1 MSYSIAAFFLLYF
14 LGLATLLL
22 SDFVGLSL
30 FRFRKNNMFLGLFLG
45 YLVLIATYAL
55 AKAHFNSIGVFV
67 LVWIFGYFYLVK
79 NQREDTLI
87 KKREYLERLL
97 IITTLWTL
105 IFALK
110 ASYFWNFD
118 YDAPNLLF
126 IDNEFYMKVA
136 EGYHLTGHEN
146 ALGLKNTLFPFLDF
160 AQPYRTNDFWLVSLG
175 LDLTKM
181 DTIYIWELFY
191 STIII
196 FLCALSLF
204 VVLKRKFNTLGALV
218 LSVVLLFAFS
228 GQWFRYFSE
237 LLYPNHAGGFDPIGI
252 LAYTKLALVFSVY
265 FQVLLQFEQG
275 KKVEAIYLLLLI
287 PLLVQSAIAL
297 FLIAFLMILFGLFQ
311 ERKELRKGIVAYFPL
326 LVFFLV
332 LSVGFLLFY
341 YFNQQKEQ
349 LYLGKTNLNIS
360 NTSGSIDFVLQF
372 FKKSTLLFIAY
383 YWLSFLLV
391 IVLLASTT
399 SLKKDFRLYLLVLL
413 LVVYLSSILVYV
425 KFNNVGDA
433 YQFCTNVFGP
443 FVLSLLIYLFVSTPI
458 TSLKGKIQLSVLIL
472 ISILGANEMI
482 GGTNFF
488 HSATRIKYYD
498 KVFIAEVKNSL
509 SQLDYPYGLIYYGE
523 DLQNKA
529 KEDYPMHD
537 AAFLKLFGRNYTV
550 FNIEADSLK
559 MELTDRSNQ
568 KRNVFIQGN
577 ALNIWL
583 HNVNRLSNTKRKRN
597 RKDFYEAYPF
607 SFCISK
613 ITKDSLP
620 DFMQSDIVNTI
631 KDANSKIYF
640 YTLDRNSKEIKN
652 LNK

>member
-1 MSYSIAAFFLLYF
+1 MISAIVTLYF

-22 SDFVGLSL
+22 SDFVGLGL

-55 AKAHFNSIGVFV
+55 AKAQFNSIGIFV

-79 NQREDTLI
+79 NQKEDPPI
-87 KKREYLERLL
+87 HKHEYLERVL
-97 IITTLWTL
+97 IITSLWTL
-105 IFALK
+105 VFALK
-110 ASYFWNFD
+110 GSYFWNFD
-118 YDAPNLLF
+118 YNAPNLLF

-136 EGYHLTGHEN
+136 EGYHLSGHEN
-146 ALGLKNTLFPFLDF
+146 ALGLKNTLFPFLNF

-175 LDLTKM
+175 LDLTKV

-204 VVLKRKFNTLGALV
+204 VVLKRKFNTVGALV
-218 LSVVLLFAFS
+218 LSVLLLFAFS
-228 GQWFRYFSE
+228 GQWFRYFTE
-237 LLYPNHAGGFDPIGI
+237 LPYPNHAGGFDPIGI

-265 FQVLLQFEQG
+265 FQVILQYEQG

-287 PLLVQSAIAL
+287 PLLVQSTIAL
-297 FLIAFLMILFGLFQ
+297 FLIAFLMIVFCFFQ

-326 LVFFLV
+326 LVFFII
-332 LSVGFLLFY
+332 LSSGFLLFY

-349 LYLGKTNLNIS
+349 FYIGKTNLNVS
-360 NTSGSIDFVLQF
+360 NTTGSIDFILQF
-372 FKKSTLLFIAY
+372 FKKSTLLFVAY

-391 IVLLASTT
+391 TVLLASTT
-399 SLKKDFRLYLLVLL
+399 SLKKDFRLHLFVLL

-425 KFNNVGDA
+425 RFIKIGDA

-443 FVLSLLIYLFVSTPI
+443 FVLSLLIYLFLSTPI
-458 TSLKGKIQLSVLIL
+458 STLKGKIKLSVLIL
-472 ISILGANEMI
+472 ISLLGANEMI

-488 HSATRIKYYD
+488 HSTSRIKYFD
-498 KVFIAEVKNSL
+498 KVFIATVKNNL

-523 DLQNKA
+523 DLQIHD

-559 MELTDRSNQ
+559 MDLAESFNQ

-583 HNVNRLSNTKRKRN
+583 HNANRLSTTKKKLN

-613 ITKDSLP
+613 IAKDSLP
-620 DFMQSDIVNTI
+620 DFIQSDIVNTI

-640 YTLDRNSKEIKN
+640 YTLDRNLKEIKN

>member
-1 MSYSIAAFFLLYF
+1 MISAIVTLYF

-22 SDFVGLSL
+22 SDFVGLGL

-55 AKAHFNSIGVFV
+55 AKAQFNSIGIFV
-67 LVWIFGYFYLVK
+67 LVWIFGYFYLDK
-79 NQREDTLI
+79 NQKEDAPI
-87 KKREYLERLL
+87 NKHEYLERLL
-97 IITTLWTL
+97 IITSLWTL
-105 IFALK
+105 VFALK
-110 ASYFWNFD
+110 GSYFWNFD
-118 YDAPNLLF
+118 YNAPNLLF

-136 EGYHLTGHEN
+136 EGYHLSGHEN
-146 ALGLKNTLFPFLDF
+146 ALGLKNTLFPFLNF
-160 AQPYRTNDFWLVSLG
+160 AQPYRTHDFWLVSLG
-175 LDLTKM
+175 LDLTKI

-204 VVLKRKFNTLGALV
+204 VVLKRKFNTVGTVV
-218 LSVVLLFAFS
+218 LSVLLLFAFS
-228 GQWFRYFSE
+228 GQWFRYFTE

-265 FQVLLQFEQG
+265 FQVILQYEQG

-287 PLLVQSAIAL
+287 PLLVQSTIAL
-297 FLIAFLMILFGLFQ
+297 FLIAFLMIVFCLFQ

-326 LVFFLV
+326 LVFFMI
-332 LSVGFLLFY
+332 LSSGFLLFY

-349 LYLGKTNLNIS
+349 FYIGKTNLNVS
-360 NTSGSIDFVLQF
+360 NTTGSIDFILQF
-372 FKKSTLLFIAY
+372 FKKSTLLFVAY

-391 IVLLASTT
+391 TVLLASTT
-399 SLKKDFRLYLLVLL
+399 SLKKDFRLHLFVLL

-425 KFNNVGDA
+425 RFNKIGDA

-443 FVLSLLIYLFVSTPI
+443 FVLSLLIYLFLSTPI
-458 TSLKGKIQLSVLIL
+458 STLKGKTQLSVLIL
-472 ISILGANEMI
+472 ISLLGANEMI

-488 HSATRIKYYD
+488 HSTSRIKYFD
-498 KVFIAEVKNSL
+498 KVFIAAVKNNL
-509 SQLDYPYGLIYYGE
+509 SQLDYPYGLIYYGA
-523 DLQNKA
+523 DLQIHD

-550 FNIEADSLK
+550 FNIAADSLK
-559 MELTDRSNQ
+559 MDLAEPFNQ

-583 HNVNRLSNTKRKRN
+583 HNANRLSIPKKNPN
-597 RKDFYEAYPF
+597 RKDFYDAYPF
-607 SFCISK
+607 SFCISR
-613 ITKDSLP
+613 IGKDSLP
-620 DFMQSDIVNTI
+620 DFIQSDIVNTI

-640 YTLDRNSKEIKN
+640 YTLDRNLKEKKY

>member
-1 MSYSIAAFFLLYF
+1 MISAIITLYF
-14 LGLATLLL
+14 LGLSTLLL

-30 FRFRKNNMFLGLFLG
+30 FRFRNNNIFLGLFLG
-45 YLVLIATYAL
+45 YLTIVATYAIF
-55 AKAHFNSIGVFV
+55 KANFNSIGIFV
-67 LVWIFGYFYLVK
+67 LLWIFGYFYWIK
-79 NQREDTLI
+79 NSKDAVLI
-87 KKREYLERLL
+87 NKKEYLQRLL
-97 IITTLWTL
+97 IISSLWTM

-110 ASYFWNFD
+110 ASFFWNFD
-118 YDAPNLLF
+118 YNAPNLLF

-146 ALGLKNTLFPFLDF
+146 ALGLKNTLFPYLNF

-175 LDLTKM
+175 LELTTI

-196 FLCALSLF
+196 FICSLSLF
-204 VVLKRKFNTLGALV
+204 VLLKRKFNIVGALV

-237 LLYPNHAGGFDPIGI
+237 VLSPNQAVGFDPIGI
-252 LAYTKLALVFSVY
+252 LAYTKLAVVFSVY
-265 FQVLLQFEQG
+265 FQVLIQFEQG

-287 PLLVQSAIAL
+287 PLLVQSTIAL
-297 FLIAFLMILFGLFQ
+297 FLIAFLMIVFCLFQ
-311 ERKELRKGIVAYFPL
+311 ERKELRKGITAYLPL
-326 LVFFLV
+326 FVFFII
-332 LSVGFLLFY
+332 LSVGFMLFY

-349 LYLGKTNLNIS
+349 LFIGETNLNIT
-360 NTSGSIDFVLQF
+360 NTTDSVDFILQF
-372 FKKSTLLFIAY
+372 FKKSALLFIAY

-391 IVLLASTT
+391 TILLASTS
-399 SLKKDFRLYLLVLL
+399 SLKKDFRLHLLVLL
-413 LVVYLSSILVYV
+413 FVIYLSSILVYV

-443 FVLSLLIYLFVSTPI
+443 FVLSLLIYLFLSTPI
-458 TSLKGKIQLSVLIL
+458 TTLKGKIKLSVVLL

-482 GGTNFF
+482 GGSNFF
-488 HSATRIKYYD
+488 HSTSRIRNYD
-498 KVFIAEVKNSL
+498 KAFIAAAKNSL
-509 SQLDYPYGLIYYGE
+509 SQLDYPYGLIYYGA
-523 DLQNKA
+523 DLQDKA

-537 AAFLKLFGRNYTV
+537 AAFLKLFGRNHTV

-559 MELTDRSNQ
+559 MELTDQSNQ
-568 KRNVFIQGN
+568 KRNVFIRGN

-583 HNVNRLSNTKRKRN
+583 HNANRWSNTKRKLN

-613 ITKDSLP
+613 IAKDSLP
-620 DFMQSDIVNTI
+620 DFIQSDIVNTV
-631 KDANSKIYF
+631 KDANSKVYF
-640 YTLDRNSKEIKN
+640 YTLDRNLKDLK
-652 LNK
+652 

>member
-1 MSYSIAAFFLLYF
+1 MISAIITLYL

-22 SDFVGLSL
+22 SDFVGLGL

-55 AKAHFNSIGVFV
+55 GKSHFNSIGIFV

-79 NQREDTLI
+79 NQKEETLI
-87 KKREYLERLL
+87 KKNDYLERLL
-97 IITTLWTL
+97 IITSLWTL
-105 IFALK
+105 VFALK
-110 ASYFWNFD
+110 GSHFWNFD
-118 YDAPNLLF
+118 YNAPNLLF

-146 ALGLKNTLFPFLDF
+146 ALGLKNTLFPFLNF

-181 DTIYIWELFY
+181 DTIYVWELFY

-204 VVLKRKFNTLGALV
+204 VVLKRKFNTAGALV
-218 LSVVLLFAFS
+218 LSVLLLFAFS

-237 LLYPNHAGGFDPIGI
+237 LLYPNQAGGFDPIGI

-265 FQVLLQFEQG
+265 FQVIVKYEQG
-275 KKVEAIYLLLLI
+275 KKAEAIYLLLLI
-287 PLLVQSAIAL
+287 PLLVQSTIAL
-297 FLIAFLMILFGLFQ
+297 FLIAFLMIVFCLFQ
-311 ERKELRKGIVAYFPL
+311 EGKELRKGIIAYFPL
-326 LVFFLV
+326 IVFFIILTI
-332 LSVGFLLFY
+332 GFLLFY
-341 YFNQQKEQ
+341 YFNQQREQ
-349 LYLGKTNLNIS
+349 LYIGKTNLNVS
-360 NTSGSIDFVLQF
+360 NTNSSIDFILQF

-391 IVLLASTT
+391 MVLLASTT
-399 SLKKDFRLYLLVLL
+399 SLKKDFRLNLFVLL
-413 LVVYLSSILVYV
+413 LVVYSSSILVYV

-443 FVLSLLIYLFVSTPI
+443 FVLSLLIYLFLSTPI
-458 TSLKGKIQLSVLIL
+458 TTVKGKIKLSVLII
-472 ISILGANEMI
+472 ISVLGANEMI

-488 HSATRIKYYD
+488 HSTSRIKYFD
-498 KVFIAEVKNSL
+498 KVFIKEVKNRL

-523 DLQNKA
+523 DLQDKA

-559 MELTDRSNQ
+559 MELTDQANQ

-583 HNVNRLSNTKRKRN
+583 HNTNRLSNTKRKPN

-613 ITKDSLP
+613 KTKDSLP
-620 DFMQSDIVNTI
+620 DFIQSDIVNTI
-631 KDANSKIYF
+631 KDANSTIYF
-640 YTLDRNSKEIKN
+640 YTLDRNLKEIIN
-652 LNK
+652 INK

>member
-1 MSYSIAAFFLLYF
+1 MISAIITLYL

-22 SDFVGLSL
+22 SDFVGLGL

-45 YLVLIATYAL
+45 YLLLIATYAL
-55 AKAHFNSIGVFV
+55 AKAHFNSVGIFV
-67 LVWIFGYFYLVK
+67 LVWIFGYLYLVK
-79 NQREDTLI
+79 NQEENALI
-87 KKREYLERLL
+87 KKNEYLERLL
-97 IITTLWTL
+97 IITSLWTL
-105 IFALK
+105 VFALK
-110 ASYFWNFD
+110 GSCFWNFD
-118 YDAPNLLF
+118 YNAPNLLF

-136 EGYHLTGHEN
+136 EGYNLTGNEN
-146 ALGLKNTLFPFLDF
+146 ALGLKNTLFPFLNF

-204 VVLKRKFNTLGALV
+204 VVLKRKFNIVGALV
-218 LSVVLLFAFS
+218 LSVLLLFAFS

-237 LLYPNHAGGFDPIGI
+237 FLYPNHAGGFDPIGI
-252 LAYTKLALVFSVY
+252 LAYTKLALIFSIY
-265 FQVLLQFEQG
+265 FQVIVKYELG
-275 KKVEAIYLLLLI
+275 KKAEAIYLLLLI
-287 PLLVQSAIAL
+287 PLLVQSTIAL
-297 FLIAFLMILFGLFQ
+297 FLIAFLMIVFCLFQ
-311 ERKELRKGIVAYFPL
+311 ERKELRKGIIAYFPL
-326 LVFFLV
+326 IIFFIILTI
-332 LSVGFLLFY
+332 GFLLFY
-341 YFNQQKEQ
+341 YFNQQREQ
-349 LYLGKTNLNIS
+349 LYIGKTNLNVT
-360 NTSGSIDFVLQF
+360 NTNSSIDFILQF

-383 YWLSFLLV
+383 YWLIFLLV
-391 IVLLASTT
+391 MILLASTT
-399 SLKKDFRLYLLVLL
+399 SLKKDFRLNLFVLL

-425 KFNNVGDA
+425 KFNKVGDA

-443 FVLSLLIYLFVSTPI
+443 FVLSLLIYLFLSTPI
-458 TSLKGKIQLSVLIL
+458 TTVKGKIKLSVLII
-472 ISILGANEMI
+472 ISVLGANEMI

-488 HSATRIKYYD
+488 HSTSRIKYFD
-498 KVFIAEVKNSL
+498 KVFIKEVKNRL

-523 DLQNKA
+523 DLQDKA

-583 HNVNRLSNTKRKRN
+583 HNANRLSNTKRKLN

-613 ITKDSLP
+613 KAKDSLP
-620 DFMQSDIVNTI
+620 DFIQSDIVNTI
-631 KDANSKIYF
+631 KDANSTIYF
-640 YTLDRNSKEIKN
+640 YTLDRNLKEIIN
-652 LNK
+652 INK